1 MKPEERFQTESE
13 TEESLNE
20 KEESKR
26 YEETNEEKNSYEFSK
41 AVLSLDEK
49 SKQILFD
56 SLYSAISNTNQR
68 DSVLHLVF
76 TKAKKILRE
85 NGTLEGSPETD
96 TEFSNLVSNLSSQV
110 RQVLYDSV
118 CSAIEN
124 QNERDTI
131 LHILF
136 RKAEKLLAESGK

>member
-1 MKPEERFQTESE
+1 MK
-13 TEESLNE
+13 
-20 KEESKR
+20 KEETKKQ
-26 YEETNEEKNSYEFSK
+26 EETNEEKNSYEFSK

-56 SLYSAISNTNQR
+56 SLCSAITNTNQR

-85 NGTLEGSPETD
+85 KGTLEGSPETD
-96 TEFSNLVSNLSSQV
+96 TEFSNRVSNLSPQE

-136 RKAEKLLAESGK
+136 WKAEKLIAESGK